1 DALYPELFRQV
12 NKRDDENSPVYS
24 YAIYKGRLLTLS
36 SNKYP
41 FQISISK
48 DQVPKSEVDAR
59 TNGGYDELW
68 YRAGNN
74 KVVVIARKKGSL
86 LESITLF
93 SYLFCAFLFM
103 VGLLQLIAIILRLF
117 SDRSSFN
124 LFSQFTIR
132 SQIQGTVIFI
142 SVLSFLIIGIAT
154 ISFFIDR
161 YNRNNIDKLSRTAG
175 IMVKELEKRLKDS
188 SAFTGDLSDSASFP
202 NLQSLVDEVA

>member
-1 DALYPELFRQV
+1 MVQKYRYIFYHFQSQAIWHDAFYPELFRQV

-24 YAIYKGRLLTLS
+24 YAIYKNRVLTTS
-36 SNKYP
+36 SNRYP

-48 DQVPKSEVDAR
+48 EQAPKSETEQRSNDD
-59 TNGGYDELW
+59 YDELW
-68 YRAGNN
+68 YRAAKD
-74 KVVVIARKKGSL
+74 KVVVIARKKDSL

-124 LFSQFTIR
+124 LFSHFTIR

-142 SVLSFLIIGIAT
+142 SVLSFLIIGVAT

-161 YNRNNIDKLSRTAG
+161 YNRNNVDKLSRTAG
-175 IMVKELEKRLKDS
+175 IMVRELEKRLND
-188 SAFTGDLSDSASFP
+188 TDYL
-202 NLQSLVDEVA
+202 